1 MLDENQI
8 TGKWTNR
15 RICLGGKDLCH
26 SGVTGNLGSNILSF
40 GEDDAGIS
48 TTLFPPFQAHFT

>member
-1 MLDENQI
+1 MSEENHI
-8 TGKWTNR
+8 TGKWTNK

-48 TTLFPPFQAHFT
+48 TTLFPPF